1 MEWSELGG
9 AHAAALALGVLSS
22 VLFLWLIGSRSG
34 RARTPEP
41 QPVQTDT
48 AELHAALVQ
57 IQDEFRQCVGE
68 LSGRLDAK
76 MNALRRLLHDAR
88 SAIDE
93 LRQLTDRPARPLSVV
108 PAVRAL
114 DGERVAGPPAG
125 WSRFESP
132 AHNATKATGKPG
144 VDHAGPDPRNT
155 RHLRIYSLADE
166 GLDPAGIASETGI
179 QRGEVELILSLRRKQ
194 QRVARGSR
202 TEPARVVDSSEEAL
216 V

>member
-22 VLFLWLIGSRSG
+22 VLFLWLIGSRAR

-41 QPVQTDT
+41 QPVQPDA
-48 AELHAALVQ
+48 AEMYATLVQ
-57 IQDEFRQCVGE
+57 LQDELRQCVGE
-68 LSGRLDAK
+68 MSGRLDAK
-76 MNALRRLLHDAR
+76 MNALRRLLHEAR
-88 SAIDE
+88 RTIDE
-93 LRQLTDRPARPLSVV
+93 LRQLTDNPTRPLSVV

-114 DGERVAGPPAG
+114 DTERAAGAPG
-125 WSRFESP
+125 GRSRFESP
-132 AHNATKATGKPG
+132 ARSAARATGKPSA
-144 VDHAGPDPRNT
+144 DHAGPDPRNT
-155 RHLRIYSLADE
+155 RQLRIYSLADE

-194 QRVARGSR
+194 HHRERGSR
-202 TEPARVVDSSEEAL
+202 SEPARVVDSSEEAL